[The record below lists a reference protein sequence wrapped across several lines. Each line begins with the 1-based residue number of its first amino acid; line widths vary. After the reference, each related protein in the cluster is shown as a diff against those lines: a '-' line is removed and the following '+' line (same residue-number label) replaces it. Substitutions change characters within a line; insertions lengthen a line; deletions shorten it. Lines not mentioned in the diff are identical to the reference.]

1 MDVKEAVQTARDYV
15 ADLFADEGITDVQL
29 EEVLL
34 TDLKDDVQVTIGFIR
49 PWGEDA
55 GELVERLGLQRERT
69 YKVVHIGDDGRV
81 KAVMDRV
88 LPALQR

>member
-15 ADLFADEGITDVQL
+15 ADLFADEGITDIQL

-34 TDLKDDVQVTIGFIR
+34 TDLEDDVQITIGFIR
-49 PWGEDA
+49 PWGEDT

-81 KAVMDRV
+81 KAVTDRV

>member
-1 MDVKEAVQTARDYV
+1 MDVKEAAQTARDYV

-34 TDLKDDVQVTIGFIR
+34 TDLKDDLQITIGFIR
-49 PWGEDA
+49 PWSEDT
-55 GELVERLGLQRERT
+55 GELVRRLGLKKERT

-81 KAVMDRV
+81 KAVTDRE
-88 LPALQR
+88 LPAPQP

>member
-29 EEVLL
+29 EEVLV
-34 TDLKDDVQVTIGFIR
+34 TDLMEDLQITIGFVR
-49 PWGEDA
+49 PWSDDA
-55 GELVERLGLQRERT
+55 GELVKRLGLKRERT

-81 KAVMDRV
+81 KGVTDRE
-88 LPALQR
+88 LPAPQR